1 MSRTTV
7 HIDPGVL
14 RDLKRLQIVEEKT
27 LGVLVSEL
35 LADALHRRGEASAP
49 PTFTWTARPMGALI
63 ALEDPDAVQRALDD
77 PGATA

>member
-35 LADALHRRGEASAP
+35 LADALHRRGEAAAP
-49 PTFTWTARPMGALI
+49 PTFSWTARPMGSLI
-63 ALEDPDAVQRALDD
+63 DLENPDAVLRALDD
-77 PGATA
+77 PGAPT